1 MEMVDIVNLLINY
14 YGRQKARAGRPPAAL
29 GDPVLAEMDRYL
41 QAQLEQHTGFIT
53 LYEAFQKNPVARS
66 AELTGALESVIEG
79 DPAIRESLNAFM
91 HEYDIVTHT
100 ERTGPLPHESG
111 TAEAQEENLDSIE
124 LPGTENRIVDQTDDY
139 YEGEYLYG
147 TANTRR
153 GSESEGRV
161 IDVNED
167 VSAGLSEDTADL
179 EEIGMHTERF
189 PGIFTQV
196 SVAIQDHPNLS
207 PPVKDQ
213 LLVHLQAI
221 SAEVAREMDANM
233 GIIRQNLDAIQR
245 LSPDI
250 MNVLMNA
257 EGFQEFLQNP
267 DEAE

>member
-1 MEMVDIVNLLINY
+1 MEMVNIVDLLVNY
-14 YGRQKARAGRPPAAL
+14 YARQKAREGRPPNAL
-29 GDPVLAEMDRYL
+29 GDPVLDEMDRYV

-53 LYEAFQKNPVARS
+53 LYESFQKNPTAMS
-66 AELTGALESVIEG
+66 AELTGALESIIEG
-79 DPAIRESLNAFM
+79 DPAVREFLNAFM

-111 TAEAQEENLDSIE
+111 TAEAEEENLDSVE

-167 VSAGLSEDTADL
+167 VSEGLSEDATDL
-179 EEIGMHTERF
+179 DEIGMHIERF

-196 SVAIQDHPNLS
+196 SVAIQEHPQLS
-207 PPVKDQ
+207 PQVKDQ
-213 LLVHLQAI
+213 LLQHLEAI
-221 SAEVAREMDANM
+221 SSQVAREMDANM
-233 GIIRQNLDAIQR
+233 GVIRQNLYAIQR

-250 MNVLMNA
+250 LNILMNA

-267 DEAE
+267 NEAE